1 MDLDLT
7 FVVQLGLVLTT
18 LLFVGNVLLKPM
30 LQVIELREKSIGGAK
45 HESEALIKTAES
57 KEIELREAMDG
68 TRRAAMDER
77 ARLIAAARTAERQL
91 LDSARANAQAKVDQ
105 ARGKLQSQRAEVEV
119 KLKAMSQDLA
129 KVVAS
134 KMLAREV

>member
-18 LLFVGNVLLKPM
+18 LLIVGNVLLKPM
-30 LQVIELREKSIGGAK
+30 LAVIDLREKSIGGAK
-45 HESEALIKTAES
+45 HDSDALIKTAES
-57 KEIELREAMDG
+57 KEIELREALDG

-77 ARLIAAARTAERQL
+77 AKLIGVARQAERQL
-91 LDSARANAQAKVDQ
+91 LDQARASAQGKIDQ
-105 ARGKLQSQRAEVEV
+105 ARAKLTNQRGEVET
-119 KLKAMSQDLA
+119 KLRSMSQDLA

-134 KMLAREV
+134 KMLARDL